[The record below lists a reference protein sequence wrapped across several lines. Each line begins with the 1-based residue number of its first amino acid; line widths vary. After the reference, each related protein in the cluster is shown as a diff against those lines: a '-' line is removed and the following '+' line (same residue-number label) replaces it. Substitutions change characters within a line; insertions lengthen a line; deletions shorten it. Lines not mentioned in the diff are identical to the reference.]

1 MIGASSTQL
10 VTADIAVGISGAPVR
25 VFQITS
31 LSDATPRA
39 VLLRNGTSTSGT
51 IYFQRTGTANV
62 TVTNEFGEEGLLFPG
77 GCFADVVAGA
87 GISSVITYRVE
98 ET

>member
-10 VTADIAVGISGAPVR
+10 VTADIAVGTSGAPTR

-31 LSDATPRA
+31 LCDGSTRQ

-62 TVTNEFGEEGLLFPG
+62 SVTNEFGEEGLLFPG
-77 GCFADVVAGA
+77 GCFADVVTGA
-87 GISSVITYRVE
+87 GISSVITYRQE
-98 ET
+98 EA

>member
-10 VTADIAVGISGAPVR
+10 VTADIAVGASGAPTR

-31 LSDATPRA
+31 LCDGTPRA
-39 VLLRNGTSTSGT
+39 VLLRNGPTTSGT
-51 IYFQRTGTANV
+51 IYFSRTGTANV
-62 TVTNEFGEEGLLFPG
+62 TVTNEFGEEGMLFPG
-77 GCFADVVAGA
+77 GCFADVVTGA
-87 GISSVITYRVE
+87 GISSVITYRNE